1 MRIANSVKDLVGR
14 TPLVRLNRV
23 SEETG
28 LEIVAKLEY
37 FNPASS
43 AKDRIGIAMLED
55 AEEEGRLKKGARIV
69 EPTSGNTGIALA
81 WACTVKGYHLTL
93 TMPASASQE
102 RIKLLKLLGAEV
114 LLTPAEAGMK
124 GAIERAEELRAKD
137 YFMCDQFANK
147 ANAEAHRKTTALEI
161 WNDTDG
167 SVEGVVAS
175 VGTGGT
181 ITGIAE
187 ALKER
192 KRTLK
197 AIAVEP
203 AESPVLTE
211 ARAGKKVEPKAHRI
225 QGIGAGFVPEVL
237 RMDLIDEIATVN
249 AGESADMMLRL
260 AREEGILAGIS
271 SGAAVCG
278 AVKTSDLFD
287 NGNIVVV
294 ILPDTAERYLSTEWL
309 WDQWGIK

>member
-1 MRIANSVKDLVGR
+1 MKIAKNVKDLVGR
-14 TPLVRLNRV
+14 TPLVRLNRI
-23 SEETG
+23 SEEIG
-28 LEIVAKLEY
+28 LEVIAKLEF

-55 AEEEGRLKKGARIV
+55 AEKRGLIKRGDWIV

-81 WACTVKGYHLTL
+81 WACSVKGYHLTL

-114 LLTPAEAGMK
+114 MLTPAEVGMK
-124 GAIERAEELRAKD
+124 GAIERAEELRAKG

-167 SVEGVVAS
+167 LVGGVVAS

-181 ITGIAE
+181 LTGIAE

-192 KRTLK
+192 KKALK

-211 ARAGKKVEPKAHRI
+211 ARAGKNVEPRAHRI

-237 RMDLIDEIATVN
+237 RMDLIDEIVTVN
-249 AGESADMMLRL
+249 AEESADMMLRL

-278 AVKTSDLFD
+278 AVKAARLFER
-287 NGNIVVV
+287 GSIAVV